1 MLRGEGHNCQLHGT
15 QFNSMKYRKLYIS
28 KVLLFSVLF
37 SLSGYYGKSFPI
49 SNSAIFDKLSSD
61 STLVLFQNVK
71 GSQNENGALISWNLN
86 YELYELAKEKNL
98 IIKYNTKLN
107 ATRNKERIEDTNWMY
122 SDVISAKTTS
132 YNLVGLESDEKYV
145 FKIGLF
151 SDTKEIAEKQE
162 RGIIWSSKSKFS
174 TAETWGIK
182 RFFILIGSLVLFIYG
197 MKLMSEGLQRS
208 AGSRLRQ
215 MLRAITSSS
224 WRGVASGFGIT
235 SIVQSSSVTT
245 VMTVSFVN
253 AGLLSLRQS
262 AGVMMGANIGTTI
275 TGWLILLIGFKVN
288 IASYSLVILA
298 FAGPLLFIRSG
309 KAKAWSSA
317 IIGFCILFIGLSF
330 LKDASPDL
338 SPNSALIQFFQSYKD
353 LCYGSIMFVLLG
365 ALVTVIIQSSSAA
378 MALTLTMVSA
388 GLIPF
393 EVACAMVLG
402 ENIGTTITAEIAS
415 LIANVHA
422 KRSAR
427 IHSLFNI
434 FGVTWMLLVFP
445 FGLKV
450 IGYLVGASEGIE
462 FNSANTQMAIT
473 GIALFHTCFNLAN
486 VLLLIWFIPQLVS
499 IAERTVKSK
508 GDDDEQFRLEF
519 IGGPIQTAELSL
531 LEVRKEMMK
540 FGRLAKKMSITSQ
553 DLLGT
558 TDKKKQ
564 SKCYE
569 RLEKY
574 EEITDKIEIEISTYL
589 SKLSKNEM
597 SVRLSEEVQHMLSA
611 SSDLESVGDIY
622 YQIGK
627 AVEMK
632 NEKKHWF
639 NQEQRDGLK
648 EMNLIVDRAFD
659 VMLKNLESSS
669 KEIDLEQAKI
679 EEDSINEL
687 RNKLKKRHLKTI
699 GEEGYNMKA
708 GIVYSDIFSSL
719 ERVGDHVISITE
731 TLAGEKDVT
740 EFVSERT

>member
-1 MLRGEGHNCQLHGT
+1 MLRGEGHNCLLHGT

-330 LKDASPDL
+330 LKDAAPDL
-338 SPNSALIQFFQSYKD
+338 SPNSALVQFFQSYKD
-353 LCYGSIMFVLLG
+353 LWYGSIMFVLLG

-450 IGYLVGASEGIE
+450 IGYLVGASESIE

-740 EFVSERT
+740 EFFSERT

>member
-1 MLRGEGHNCQLHGT
+1 
-15 QFNSMKYRKLYIS
+15 MKNRKLYIS
-28 KVLLFSVLF
+28 KVLLLSVLL
-37 SLSGYYGKSFPI
+37 SLCSNYASSFTVP
-49 SNSAIFDKLSSD
+49 NSTILLKLSSD

-98 IIKYNTKLN
+98 VIKYNTKLN
-107 ATRNKERIEDTNWMY
+107 ATRNKEGIEETDWMY
-122 SDVISAKTTS
+122 SEVISAKTTS
-132 YNLVGLESDEKYV
+132 YKLEGLKSDEKYV

-151 SDTKEIAEKQE
+151 SDSRELAENQE
-162 RGIIWSSKSKFS
+162 KGILWSSKSKFS
-174 TAETWGIK
+174 TAEAWGLK

-215 MLRAITSSS
+215 MLRAINSSS

-275 TGWLILLIGFKVN
+275 TGWLILLVGFKVN

-330 LKDASPDL
+330 LKDAAPDL
-338 SPNSALIQFFQSYKD
+338 SQDSALVQFFQSYKD
-353 LCYGSIMFVLLG
+353 LWYGSIMFVLLG

-378 MALTLTMVSA
+378 MALTMTMVSA

-445 FGLKV
+445 FALKG
-450 IGYLVGASEGIE
+450 IGFLVGTSEGTE
-462 FNSANTQMAIT
+462 FNSANTQMAST

-486 VLLLIWFIPQLVS
+486 VLLMIWFIPQLVS

-540 FGRLAKKMSITSQ
+540 FGRLAKKMSIISQ
-553 DLLGT
+553 DLLST
-558 TDKKKQ
+558 TDKKRQ

-627 AVEMK
+627 AVEIK

-648 EMNLIVDRAFD
+648 EMNLLVDRAFD
-659 VMLKNLESSS
+659 VMLKNLENSN
-669 KEIDLEQAKI
+669 KEIDIEQAKLI
-679 EEDSINEL
+679 EDGINKL
-687 RNKLKKRHLKTI
+687 RNKLRKKHLKTI

-719 ERVGDHVISITE
+719 EKVGDHVISITE
-731 TLAGEKDVT
+731 TLAGEQDII
-740 EFVSERT
+740 EIVSDRK

>member
-1 MLRGEGHNCQLHGT
+1 
-15 QFNSMKYRKLYIS
+15 MKHRKLYIS
-28 KVLLFSVLF
+28 KVLLLSVLF
-37 SLSGYYGKSFPI
+37 SLSSNYASSFI
-49 SNSAIFDKLSSD
+49 VSNSAILEELSSD

-86 YELYELAKEKNL
+86 YELYELAKEKSL
-98 IIKYNTKLN
+98 VIKYNTKLN
-107 ATRNKERIEDTNWMY
+107 ATRNKEGIEETDWMY
-122 SDVISAKTTS
+122 SEVISAKSTS
-132 YNLVGLESDEKYV
+132 YKLEGLKSDEKYV

-151 SDTKEIAEKQE
+151 SDTREAAENQE
-162 RGIIWSSKSKFS
+162 KGVLWSSKSKFS
-174 TAETWGIK
+174 TAESWGLK

-197 MKLMSEGLQRS
+197 MKLMSEGLQRA
-208 AGSRLRQ
+208 AGSKLRQ

-275 TGWLILLIGFKVN
+275 TGWLILLVGFKVN

-330 LKDASPDL
+330 LKDAAPDL
-338 SPNSALIQFFQSYKD
+338 SQDSALVQFFQSYKG
-353 LCYGSIMFVLLG
+353 LWYGSVMFVLLG

-402 ENIGTTITAEIAS
+402 ENIGTTITAELAS

-434 FGVTWMLLVFP
+434 IGVTWMLLVFP
-445 FGLKV
+445 FALKG
-450 IGYLVGASEGIE
+450 IGFLVGYSEGTE
-462 FNSANTQMAIT
+462 FDSANTQMAST

-486 VLLLIWFIPQLVS
+486 VLLMIWFIPQLVS

-508 GDDDEQFRLEF
+508 GDDDEQYRLEF

-611 SSDLESVGDIY
+611 SNDLESVGDIY

-627 AVEMK
+627 AVEIK

-648 EMNLIVDRAFD
+648 EMNLLVDRAFD
-659 VMLKNLESSS
+659 VMLKNLENSN
-669 KEIDLEQAKI
+669 KEIDIEQAKLI
-679 EEDSINEL
+679 EDGI
-687 RNKLKKRHLKTI
+687 NKLRYKLRKKHLKTI

-719 ERVGDHVISITE
+719 KKVGDHVTSITE
-731 TLAGEKDVT
+731 TLAGEQDAI
-740 EFVSERT
+740 EIVSDRK

>member
-330 LKDASPDL
+330 LKDAAPDL
-338 SPNSALIQFFQSYKD
+338 SPNSALVQFFQSYKD
-353 LCYGSIMFVLLG
+353 LWYSSIMFVLLG

-450 IGYLVGASEGIE
+450 IGYLVGASESIE

-740 EFVSERT
+740 EFFSERT

>member
-1 MLRGEGHNCQLHGT
+1 
-15 QFNSMKYRKLYIS
+15 MKNRKLYIS
-28 KVLLFSVLF
+28 KVLLLSVLL
-37 SLSGYYGKSFPI
+37 SLCSNYASSFTVP
-49 SNSAIFDKLSSD
+49 NSTILLKLSSD

-98 IIKYNTKLN
+98 VIKYNTKLN
-107 ATRNKERIEDTNWMY
+107 ATRNKEGIEETDWMY
-122 SDVISAKTTS
+122 SEVISAKTTS
-132 YNLVGLESDEKYV
+132 YKLEGLKSDEKYV

-151 SDTKEIAEKQE
+151 SDSRELAENQE
-162 RGIIWSSKSKFS
+162 KGILWSSKSKFS
-174 TAETWGIK
+174 TAEAWGLK

-275 TGWLILLIGFKVN
+275 TGWLILLVGFKVN

-330 LKDASPDL
+330 LKDAAPDL
-338 SPNSALIQFFQSYKD
+338 SQDSALVQFFQSYKD
-353 LCYGSIMFVLLG
+353 LWYGSIMFVLLG

-378 MALTLTMVSA
+378 MALTMTMVSA

-445 FGLKV
+445 FALKG
-450 IGYLVGASEGIE
+450 IGFLVGTSEGTE
-462 FNSANTQMAIT
+462 FNSANTQMAST

-486 VLLLIWFIPQLVS
+486 VLLMIWFIPQLVS

-540 FGRLAKKMSITSQ
+540 FGRLAKKMSIISQ
-553 DLLGT
+553 DLLST
-558 TDKKKQ
+558 TDKKRQ

-627 AVEMK
+627 AVEIK

-648 EMNLIVDRAFD
+648 EMNLLVDRAFD
-659 VMLKNLESSS
+659 VMLKNLENSN
-669 KEIDLEQAKI
+669 KEIDIEQAKLI
-679 EEDSINEL
+679 EDGINKL
-687 RNKLKKRHLKTI
+687 RNNLRKKHLKTI

-719 ERVGDHVISITE
+719 EKVGDHVISITE
-731 TLAGEKDVT
+731 TLAGEQDII
-740 EFVSERT
+740 EIVSDRK

>member
-1 MLRGEGHNCQLHGT
+1 
-15 QFNSMKYRKLYIS
+15 MKHRKLYIS
-28 KVLLFSVLF
+28 KVLLLSVLF
-37 SLSGYYGKSFPI
+37 SLSSNYASSFI
-49 SNSAIFDKLSSD
+49 VSNSAILEELSSD

-71 GSQNENGALISWNLN
+71 GSQNENGVLISWNLN

-98 IIKYNTKLN
+98 VIKYNTKLN
-107 ATRNKERIEDTNWMY
+107 ATRNKEGIEETDWMY
-122 SDVISAKTTS
+122 SEVISAKSTS
-132 YNLVGLESDEKYV
+132 YKLEGLKSDEKYV

-151 SDTKEIAEKQE
+151 SDTREAAENQE
-162 RGIIWSSKSKFS
+162 KGVLWSSKSKFS
-174 TAETWGIK
+174 TAESWGLK

-197 MKLMSEGLQRS
+197 MKLMSEGLQRA
-208 AGSRLRQ
+208 AGSKLRQ

-275 TGWLILLIGFKVN
+275 TGWLILLVGFKVN

-330 LKDASPDL
+330 LKDAAPDL
-338 SPNSALIQFFQSYKD
+338 SQDSALVQFFQSYKG
-353 LCYGSIMFVLLG
+353 LWYGSIMFVLLG

-402 ENIGTTITAEIAS
+402 ENIGTTITAELAS

-434 FGVTWMLLVFP
+434 IGVTWMLLVFP
-445 FGLKV
+445 FALKG
-450 IGYLVGASEGIE
+450 IGFLVGSSEGAE
-462 FNSANTQMAIT
+462 FDSANTQMAST

-486 VLLLIWFIPQLVS
+486 VLLMIWFIPQLVS

-508 GDDDEQFRLEF
+508 GDDDEQYRLEF

-627 AVEMK
+627 AVEIK

-648 EMNLIVDRAFD
+648 EMNLLVDRAFD
-659 VMLKNLESSS
+659 VMLKNLENSN
-669 KEIDLEQAKI
+669 KEIDIEQAKLI
-679 EEDSINEL
+679 EYGI
-687 RNKLKKRHLKTI
+687 NKLKNKLRKKHLKTI

-719 ERVGDHVISITE
+719 KKVGDHVTSITE
-731 TLAGEKDVT
+731 TLAGEQDT
-740 EFVSERT
+740 IEIVSDRK

>member
-330 LKDASPDL
+330 LKDAAPDL
-338 SPNSALIQFFQSYKD
+338 SPNSALVQFFQSYKD
-353 LCYGSIMFVLLG
+353 LWYGSIMFVLLG

-450 IGYLVGASEGIE
+450 IGYLVGASESIE

-740 EFVSERT
+740 EFFSERT

>member
-1 MLRGEGHNCQLHGT
+1 
-15 QFNSMKYRKLYIS
+15 MKNRKLYIS
-28 KVLLFSVLF
+28 KVLLLSVLL
-37 SLSGYYGKSFPI
+37 SLCSNYASPFTVP
-49 SNSAIFDKLSSD
+49 NSAILEELSSD

-71 GSQNENGALISWNLN
+71 GTQNENGALISWNLN

-98 IIKYNTKLN
+98 VIKYNTKLN
-107 ATRNKERIEDTNWMY
+107 ATRNKEGIEETDWMY
-122 SDVISAKTTS
+122 SEVISAKTTS
-132 YNLVGLESDEKYV
+132 YKLEGLKSDEKYV

-151 SDTKEIAEKQE
+151 SDSRELAENQE
-162 RGIIWSSKSKFS
+162 KGILWSSKSKFS
-174 TAETWGIK
+174 TAEAWGLK

-275 TGWLILLIGFKVN
+275 TGWLILLVGFKVN

-330 LKDASPDL
+330 LKNAAPDL
-338 SPNSALIQFFQSYKD
+338 SQDSALVQFFQSYKD
-353 LCYGSIMFVLLG
+353 LWYGSIMFVLLG

-378 MALTLTMVSA
+378 MALTMTMVSA

-445 FGLKV
+445 FALKG
-450 IGYLVGASEGIE
+450 IGFLVGTSEGTE
-462 FNSANTQMAIT
+462 FNSANTQMAST

-486 VLLLIWFIPQLVS
+486 VLLMIWFIPQLVS

-508 GDDDEQFRLEF
+508 GDEDEQFRLEF

-540 FGRLAKKMSITSQ
+540 FGRLAKKMSIISQ
-553 DLLGT
+553 DLLST
-558 TDKKKQ
+558 TDKKRQ

-627 AVEMK
+627 AVEIK

-648 EMNLIVDRAFD
+648 EMNLLVDRAFD
-659 VMLKNLESSS
+659 VMLKNLENSN
-669 KEIDLEQAKI
+669 KEIDIEQAKLI
-679 EEDSINEL
+679 EDGINKL
-687 RNKLKKRHLKTI
+687 RNKLRKKHLKTI

-719 ERVGDHVISITE
+719 EKVGDHVISITE
-731 TLAGEKDVT
+731 TLAGEQDII
-740 EFVSERT
+740 EIVSDRK

>member
-1 MLRGEGHNCQLHGT
+1 
-15 QFNSMKYRKLYIS
+15 MKHRKLYIS
-28 KVLLFSVLF
+28 KVLLLSVLF
-37 SLSGYYGKSFPI
+37 SLSSNYASSFI
-49 SNSAIFDKLSSD
+49 VSNSAILEELSSD

-71 GSQNENGALISWNLN
+71 GSQNENGVLISWNLN

-98 IIKYNTKLN
+98 VIKYNTKLN
-107 ATRNKERIEDTNWMY
+107 ATRNKEGIEETDWMY
-122 SDVISAKTTS
+122 SEVISAKSTS
-132 YNLVGLESDEKYV
+132 YKLEGLKSDEKYV

-151 SDTKEIAEKQE
+151 SDTREAAENQE
-162 RGIIWSSKSKFS
+162 KGVLWSSKSKFS
-174 TAETWGIK
+174 TAESWGLK

-197 MKLMSEGLQRS
+197 MKLMSEGLQRA
-208 AGSRLRQ
+208 AGSKLRQ

-275 TGWLILLIGFKVN
+275 TGWLILLVGFKVN

-330 LKDASPDL
+330 LKDAAPDL
-338 SPNSALIQFFQSYKD
+338 SQDSALVQFFQSYKG
-353 LCYGSIMFVLLG
+353 LWYGSIMFVLLG

-402 ENIGTTITAEIAS
+402 ENIGTTITAELAS

-434 FGVTWMLLVFP
+434 IGVTWMLLVFP
-445 FGLKV
+445 FALKG
-450 IGYLVGASEGIE
+450 IGFLVGSSEGAE
-462 FNSANTQMAIT
+462 FDSANTQMAST

-486 VLLLIWFIPQLVS
+486 VLLMIWFIPQLVS

-508 GDDDEQFRLEF
+508 GDDDEQYRLEF

-531 LEVRKEMMK
+531 SEVRKEMMK

-627 AVEMK
+627 AVEIK

-648 EMNLIVDRAFD
+648 EMNLLVDRAFD
-659 VMLKNLESSS
+659 VMLKNLENSN
-669 KEIDLEQAKI
+669 KEIDIEQAKLI
-679 EEDSINEL
+679 EYGI
-687 RNKLKKRHLKTI
+687 NKLKNKLRKKHLKTI

-719 ERVGDHVISITE
+719 KKVGDHVTSITE
-731 TLAGEKDVT
+731 TLAGEQDT
-740 EFVSERT
+740 IEIVSDRK

>member
-1 MLRGEGHNCQLHGT
+1 
-15 QFNSMKYRKLYIS
+15 MKHRKLYIS
-28 KVLLFSVLF
+28 KVLLLSVLF
-37 SLSGYYGKSFPI
+37 SLSSNYASSFI
-49 SNSAIFDKLSSD
+49 VSNSAILEELSSD

-86 YELYELAKEKNL
+86 YELYELAKEKSL
-98 IIKYNTKLN
+98 VIKYNTNLN
-107 ATRNKERIEDTNWMY
+107 ATRNKEGIEETDWMY
-122 SDVISAKTTS
+122 SEVISAKSTS
-132 YNLVGLESDEKYV
+132 YKLEGLKSDEKYV

-151 SDTKEIAEKQE
+151 SDTREAAENQE
-162 RGIIWSSKSKFS
+162 KGILWSSKSKFS
-174 TAETWGIK
+174 TAESWGLK

-197 MKLMSEGLQRS
+197 MKLMSEGLQRA
-208 AGSRLRQ
+208 AGSKLRQ

-275 TGWLILLIGFKVN
+275 TGWLILLVGFKVN

-330 LKDASPDL
+330 LKDAAPDL
-338 SPNSALIQFFQSYKD
+338 SQDSALVQFFQSYKG
-353 LCYGSIMFVLLG
+353 LWYGSIMFVLLG

-402 ENIGTTITAEIAS
+402 ENIGTTITAELAS

-434 FGVTWMLLVFP
+434 IGVTWMLLVFP
-445 FGLKV
+445 FALKG
-450 IGYLVGASEGIE
+450 IGFLVGSSEGTE
-462 FNSANTQMAIT
+462 FDSANTQMAST

-486 VLLLIWFIPQLVS
+486 VLLMIWFIPQLVS

-508 GDDDEQFRLEF
+508 GDDDEQYRLEF

-627 AVEMK
+627 AVEIK

-648 EMNLIVDRAFD
+648 EMNLLVDRAFD
-659 VMLKNLESSS
+659 VMLKNLENSN
-669 KEIDLEQAKI
+669 KEIDIEQAKLI
-679 EEDSINEL
+679 EDSINKL
-687 RNKLKKRHLKTI
+687 RNKLRKKHLKTI

-708 GIVYSDIFSSL
+708 GIVYSDVFSSL
-719 ERVGDHVISITE
+719 KKVGDHVTSITE
-731 TLAGEKDVT
+731 TLAGEQDT
-740 EFVSERT
+740 IEIVSDRK

>member
-275 TGWLILLIGFKVN
+275 TGWLILLIGVKVN

-330 LKDASPDL
+330 LKDAAPDL
-338 SPNSALIQFFQSYKD
+338 SPNSALVQFFQSYKD
-353 LCYGSIMFVLLG
+353 LWYGSIMFVLLG

-445 FGLKV
+445 FGLRV

-462 FNSANTQMAIT
+462 FDSANTQMAIT

-540 FGRLAKKMSITSQ
+540 FGKLAKKMSITSQ

-740 EFVSERT
+740 EFFSERT

>member
-330 LKDASPDL
+330 LKDAAPDL
-338 SPNSALIQFFQSYKD
+338 SPNSALVQFFQSYKD
-353 LCYGSIMFVLLG
+353 LWYGSIMFVLLG

-434 FGVTWMLLVFP
+434 FGVTRMLLVFP

-450 IGYLVGASEGIE
+450 IGYLVGASESIE

-540 FGRLAKKMSITSQ
+540 FGKLAKKMSITSQ

-740 EFVSERT
+740 EFFSERT

>member
-1 MLRGEGHNCQLHGT
+1 
-15 QFNSMKYRKLYIS
+15 MKNRKLYIS
-28 KVLLFSVLF
+28 KVLLLSVLL
-37 SLSGYYGKSFPI
+37 SLCSNYASPFTVP
-49 SNSAIFDKLSSD
+49 NSAILEELSSD

-71 GSQNENGALISWNLN
+71 GTQNENGALISWNLN

-98 IIKYNTKLN
+98 VIKYNTKLN
-107 ATRNKERIEDTNWMY
+107 ATRNKEGIEETDWMY
-122 SDVISAKTTS
+122 SEVISAKTNS
-132 YNLVGLESDEKYV
+132 YKLKGLKSDEKYV

-151 SDTKEIAEKQE
+151 SDSRELAENQE
-162 RGIIWSSKSKFS
+162 KGILWSSKSKFS
-174 TAETWGIK
+174 TAEAWGLK

-275 TGWLILLIGFKVN
+275 TGWLILLVGFKVN

-330 LKDASPDL
+330 LKNAAPDL
-338 SPNSALIQFFQSYKD
+338 SQDSALVQFFQSYKD
-353 LCYGSIMFVLLG
+353 LWYGSIMFVLLG

-378 MALTLTMVSA
+378 MALTMTMVSA

-445 FGLKV
+445 FALKG
-450 IGYLVGASEGIE
+450 IGFLVGTSEGTE
-462 FNSANTQMAIT
+462 FNSANTQMAST

-486 VLLLIWFIPQLVS
+486 VLLMIWFIPQLVS

-540 FGRLAKKMSITSQ
+540 FGRLAKKMSIISQ
-553 DLLGT
+553 DLLST
-558 TDKKKQ
+558 TDKKRQ

-627 AVEMK
+627 AVEIK

-648 EMNLIVDRAFD
+648 EMNLLVDRAFD
-659 VMLKNLESSS
+659 VMLKNLENSN
-669 KEIDLEQAKI
+669 KEIDIEQAKLI
-679 EEDSINEL
+679 EDGINKL
-687 RNKLKKRHLKTI
+687 RNKLRKKHLKTI

-719 ERVGDHVISITE
+719 EKVGDHVISITE
-731 TLAGEKDVT
+731 TLAGEQDII
-740 EFVSERT
+740 EIVSDRK

>member
-330 LKDASPDL
+330 LKDAAPDL
-338 SPNSALIQFFQSYKD
+338 SPNSALVQFFQSYKD
-353 LCYGSIMFVLLG
+353 LWYGSIMFVLLG

-402 ENIGTTITAEIAS
+402 ENIGPTITAEIAS

-450 IGYLVGASEGIE
+450 IGYLVGASESIE

-740 EFVSERT
+740 EFFSERT

>member
-1 MLRGEGHNCQLHGT
+1 
-15 QFNSMKYRKLYIS
+15 MKNRKLYIS
-28 KVLLFSVLF
+28 KVLLLSVLL
-37 SLSGYYGKSFPI
+37 SLCSNYASPFTVP
-49 SNSAIFDKLSSD
+49 NSAILEELSSD

-71 GSQNENGALISWNLN
+71 GTQNENGALISWNLN

-98 IIKYNTKLN
+98 VIKYNTKLN
-107 ATRNKERIEDTNWMY
+107 ATRNKEGIEETDWMY
-122 SDVISAKTTS
+122 SEVISAKTNS
-132 YNLVGLESDEKYV
+132 YKLKGLKSDEKYV

-151 SDTKEIAEKQE
+151 SDSRELAENQE
-162 RGIIWSSKSKFS
+162 KGILWSSKSKFS
-174 TAETWGIK
+174 TAEAWGLK

-275 TGWLILLIGFKVN
+275 TGWLILLVGFKVN

-330 LKDASPDL
+330 LKNAAPDL
-338 SPNSALIQFFQSYKD
+338 SQDSALVQFFQSYKD
-353 LCYGSIMFVLLG
+353 LWYGSIMFVLLG

-378 MALTLTMVSA
+378 MALTMTMVSA

-445 FGLKV
+445 FALKG
-450 IGYLVGASEGIE
+450 IGFLVGTSEGTE
-462 FNSANTQMAIT
+462 FNSANTQMAST

-486 VLLLIWFIPQLVS
+486 VLLMIWFIPQLVS

-508 GDDDEQFRLEF
+508 GDEDEQFRLEF

-540 FGRLAKKMSITSQ
+540 FGRLAKKMSIISQ
-553 DLLGT
+553 DLLST
-558 TDKKKQ
+558 TDKKRQ

-627 AVEMK
+627 AVEIK

-648 EMNLIVDRAFD
+648 EMNLLVDRAFD
-659 VMLKNLESSS
+659 VMLKNLENSN
-669 KEIDLEQAKI
+669 KEIDIEQAKLI
-679 EEDSINEL
+679 EDGINKL
-687 RNKLKKRHLKTI
+687 RNKLRKKHLKTI

-719 ERVGDHVISITE
+719 EKVGDHLISITE
-731 TLAGEKDVT
+731 TLAGEQDII
-740 EFVSERT
+740 EIVSDRK

>member
-1 MLRGEGHNCQLHGT
+1 
-15 QFNSMKYRKLYIS
+15 
-28 KVLLFSVLF
+28 
-37 SLSGYYGKSFPI
+37 
-49 SNSAIFDKLSSD
+49 
-61 STLVLFQNVK
+61 
-71 GSQNENGALISWNLN
+71 
-86 YELYELAKEKNL
+86 
-98 IIKYNTKLN
+98 
-107 ATRNKERIEDTNWMY
+107 
-122 SDVISAKTTS
+122 
-132 YNLVGLESDEKYV
+132 
-145 FKIGLF
+145 
-151 SDTKEIAEKQE
+151 
-162 RGIIWSSKSKFS
+162 
-174 TAETWGIK
+174 
-182 RFFILIGSLVLFIYG
+182 
-197 MKLMSEGLQRS
+197 
-208 AGSRLRQ
+208 
-215 MLRAITSSS
+215 
-224 WRGVASGFGIT
+224 
-235 SIVQSSSVTT
+235 
-245 VMTVSFVN
+245 
-253 AGLLSLRQS
+253 
-262 AGVMMGANIGTTI
+262 MMGANIGTTI
-275 TGWLILLIGFKVN
+275 TGWLILLVGFKVN

-330 LKDASPDL
+330 LKDAAPDL
-338 SPNSALIQFFQSYKD
+338 SQDSALVQFFQSYKD
-353 LCYGSIMFVLLG
+353 LWYGSIMFVLLG

-378 MALTLTMVSA
+378 MALTMTMVSA

-445 FGLKV
+445 FALKG
-450 IGYLVGASEGIE
+450 IGFLVGTSEGTE
-462 FNSANTQMAIT
+462 FNSANTQMAST

-486 VLLLIWFIPQLVS
+486 VLLMIWFIPQLVS

-540 FGRLAKKMSITSQ
+540 FGRLAKKMSIISQ
-553 DLLGT
+553 DLLST
-558 TDKKKQ
+558 TDKKRQ

-627 AVEMK
+627 AVEIK

-648 EMNLIVDRAFD
+648 EMNLLVDRAFD
-659 VMLKNLESSS
+659 VMLKNLENSN
-669 KEIDLEQAKI
+669 KEIDIEQAKLI
-679 EEDSINEL
+679 EDGINKL
-687 RNKLKKRHLKTI
+687 RNKLRKKHLKTI

-719 ERVGDHVISITE
+719 EKVGDHVISITE
-731 TLAGEKDVT
+731 TLAGEQDII
-740 EFVSERT
+740 EIVSDRK